1 MRAAS
6 NIIGSMKRRTV
17 WLFDLDNTLHDA
29 SHAALPAINDAMTA
43 FIAAELAL
51 PLAEAD
57 ALRTHYWRRYGAT
70 LLGLERHHGV
80 RAAHFLRETHRLP
93 KLESWL
99 RASAHDRAALA
110 RLPGRK
116 IVLTNAPLAY
126 ATRVL
131 DALGLARHFEAV
143 IALERMRMF
152 GRLRPKPDRRML
164 RFVLARLKLA
174 PSHCTLVED
183 TLEHQRAARSL
194 RIRTVWMRR
203 YLRTTAHP
211 AKVSVHRCAKPP
223 SVCARI
229 KSLQTLRTM

>member
-1 MRAAS
+1 MR
-6 NIIGSMKRRTV
+6 RRV

-29 SHAALPAINDAMTA
+29 SHAALPAINTAMSV
-43 FIAAELAL
+43 FIAEQLAL
-51 PLAEAD
+51 PLDEAD

-70 LLGLERHHGV
+70 LLGLVRHHGV
-80 RAAHFLRETHRLP
+80 RGAHFLEHTHRLP
-93 KLESWL
+93 GLESRL
-99 RASAHDRAALA
+99 RSSAHDRAALG
-110 RLPGRK
+110 RLQGRK

-131 DALGLARHFEAV
+131 DGLGLSRHFEAV
-143 IALERMRMF
+143 VAVEQMRMF
-152 GRLRPKPDRRML
+152 GTYRPKPDTRML
-164 RFVLARLKLA
+164 RFVLARLKVA
-174 PSHCTLVED
+174 PAHCTLVED

-203 YLRTTAHP
+203 YLRSTAHP
-211 AKVSVHRCAKPP
+211 SKVSVHRCAKPP